1 MIKKKILKKTIL
13 LYGAKST
20 SYIISEMIDLKE
32 YELAFI
38 FDPFSNKVEFK
49 TKAIFSN
56 KKKDLKN
63 MLEKVKYYSV
73 GIAREHGLAR
83 SEISEK
89 LESYGLKPFNLIS
102 NSAIIDP
109 SSIIEDGLLA
119 MPACVVHKKVKIGK
133 YCILNSNSCVDHES
147 NLGKGVH
154 VMGSAYIAGRVT
166 IDDYAT
172 IGANATILPDITIGK
187 NAIVGA
193 GAVVTK
199 DVKNNEIVVG
209 NPARVL
215 KKNIPTYNLDIFKN
229 I

>member
-1 MIKKKILKKTIL
+1 MIKKKILKKKIL

-20 SYIISEMIDLKE
+20 SYIISEMIDLKK
-32 YELAFI
+32 YELKFI

-147 NLGKGVH
+147 ILGKGVH

>member
-1 MIKKKILKKTIL
+1 MIKKKVSKKAIL

-20 SYIISEMIDLKE
+20 SFIISEMVDIKK
-32 YELAFI
+32 YELKFI
-38 FDPFSNKVEFK
+38 FDPFSSKVEFK

-63 MLEKVKYYSV
+63 MLEKSKYYSV

-83 SEISEK
+83 SEISKK
-89 LESYGLKPFNLIS
+89 LETYGLKPINLIS
-102 NSAIIDP
+102 SSAIIDA
-109 SSIIEDGLLA
+109 SSIIGDGLLA
-119 MPACVVHKKVKIGK
+119 MPACVVHKKVTIGK

-147 NLGKGVH
+147 YLGEGVH
-154 VMGSAYIAGRVT
+154 IMGSAYVAGRVT
-166 IDDYAT
+166 IGDYAT
-172 IGANATILPDITIGK
+172 IGANATILPDIEIGK

-199 DVKNNEIVVG
+199 DVKKNQIVVG
-209 NPARVL
+209 NPARLL
-215 KKNIPTYNLDIFKN
+215 KKNIPTYNLGIFKN

>member
-1 MIKKKILKKTIL
+1 MIKKKILKKKIL

-20 SYIISEMIDLKE
+20 SYIISEMIDLKK
-32 YELAFI
+32 YELKFI

-109 SSIIEDGLLA
+109 SSIIDDGLLA

-147 NLGKGVH
+147 ILGKGVH

-172 IGANATILPDITIGK
+172 IGANATILPDIIIGK

>member
-63 MLEKVKYYSV
+63 ILEKVKYYSV

-83 SEISEK
+83 SKISEK

-109 SSIIEDGLLA
+109 SSIIDDGLLA

-147 NLGKGVH
+147 ILGKGVH

-172 IGANATILPDITIGK
+172 IGANATILPDIIIGK